1 MQEKLEK
8 GSVPRDFYCRYRQY
22 YATGVDDSMDKS
34 ANVHKVG
41 FRISKL
47 VVPEIILLSQCS

>member
-8 GSVPRDFYCRYRQY
+8 GCLISRDFYCRYRQY
-22 YATGVDDSMDKS
+22 YATGVDDYMDKS
-34 ANVHKVG
+34 ANVQSHKVG

-47 VVPEIILLSQCS
+47 VVPEIILY